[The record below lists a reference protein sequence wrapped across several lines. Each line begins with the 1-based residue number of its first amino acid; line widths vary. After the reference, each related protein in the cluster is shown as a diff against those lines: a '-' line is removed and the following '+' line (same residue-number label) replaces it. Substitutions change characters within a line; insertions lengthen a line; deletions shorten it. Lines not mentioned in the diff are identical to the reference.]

1 MLKCPNHPSWTYR
14 RQDLHF
20 AEEGSGGAGGNLSQ
34 EGCGGGVQ
42 VGPELL
48 PGQPSRPTPTAPGGW
63 ARAHLHGGDLREGA
77 LVGVAGRGAMV
88 VCGCAWA
95 WAWACI

>member
-1 MLKCPNHPSWTYR
+1 M
-14 RQDLHF
+14 
-20 AEEGSGGAGGNLSQ
+20 A
-34 EGCGGGVQ
+34 EGCRWR
-42 VGPELL
+42 PELL
-48 PGQPSRPTPTAPGGW
+48 PGQPSRPTPHNPPEAGRVLTCTVEICTG
-63 ARAHLHGGDLREGA
+63 GA